1 MKIKEFFGKTG
12 ILGAILGMIIIVAGF
27 LFLLNVFFVTYT
39 MHGQTVTVPNIEG
52 LSIKEAKN
60 KLNNAGLEFMIADST
75 YKNDLPPGQVLD
87 QSPKKGATVKKFR
100 KIYLTVSSVSAEP
113 VKMPNLIDNSRR
125 QAIIILESYGL
136 KLGKENYVPIK
147 VGVGGIYLPDQ
158 ISWIEYLNTIPV
170 DAYLVPVPY
179 YTKPGKIGQTGWFRS
194 LLNISDRPVC
204 IYNVP
209 GRTAVKLDV
218 EALRDISSH
227 DNFWA
232 VKEASGSVNSF
243 KAYSEAS
250 PNAHM
255 LSGDDPMFAQFS
267 RLGAKGV
274 VSVAANV
281 WPEQTQLIARQ
292 FMSGNFENEEIFSIA
307 SKSLFSA
314 SNPIPTKSILNH
326 LGNIETPT
334 VRPPLSAKDMM
345 GLDQIVAID
354 KELTNITN
362 V

>member
-1 MKIKEFFGKTG
+1 M
-12 ILGAILGMIIIVAGF
+12 
-27 LFLLNVFFVTYT
+27 
-39 MHGQTVTVPNIEG
+39 
-52 LSIKEAKN
+52 
-60 KLNNAGLEFMIADST
+60 
-75 YKNDLPPGQVLD
+75 
-87 QSPKKGATVKKFR
+87 
-100 KIYLTVSSVSAEP
+100 
-113 VKMPNLIDNSRR
+113 
-125 QAIIILESYGL
+125 
-136 KLGKENYVPIK
+136 
-147 VGVGGIYLPDQ
+147 
-158 ISWIEYLNTIPV
+158 
-170 DAYLVPVPY
+170 PY

-232 VKEASGSVNSF
+232 VKEASGSVDSF

>member
-1 MKIKEFFGKTG
+1 MNDLNDYKVWTAIVTPMLDDGKIDFESFGHLLKLQVEAGNALTVLGSTG
-12 ILGAILGMIIIVAGF
+12 EALSFSLEEKKRILD
-27 LFLLNVFFVTYT
+27 FVI
-39 MHGQTVTVPNIEG
+39 GQ
-52 LSIKEAKN
+52 
-60 KLNNAGLEFMIADST
+60 KLNI
-75 YKNDLPPGQVLD
+75 
-87 QSPKKGATVKKFR
+87 
-100 KIYLTVSSVSAEP
+100 
-113 VKMPNLIDNSRR
+113 
-125 QAIIILESYGL
+125 
-136 KLGKENYVPIK
+136 PIK

>member
-1 MKIKEFFGKTG
+1 MNNLNDYKVWTAIVTPMLDDGKIDFESFGNLLK
-12 ILGAILGMIIIVAGF
+12 LQVEAG
-27 LFLLNVFFVTYT
+27 
-39 MHGQTVTVPNIEG
+39 
-52 LSIKEAKN
+52 
-60 KLNNAGLEFMIADST
+60 NA
-75 YKNDLPPGQVLD
+75 
-87 QSPKKGATVKKFR
+87 
-100 KIYLTVSSVSAEP
+100 LTVLGSTGEALGFSLEE
-113 VKMPNLIDNSRR
+113 KK
-125 QAIIILESYGL
+125 QILDFVIGH
-136 KLGKENYVPIK
+136 KFDIPIK
-147 VGVGGIYLPDQ
+147 VGVSGIYLPDQ
-158 ISWIEYLNTIPV
+158 ISWIEYLNTISV

-179 YTKPGKIGQTGWFRS
+179 YTKPGRIGQTEWFRS
-194 LLNISDRPVC
+194 LLDISDRPVC

-232 VKEASGSVNSF
+232 VKEASGSVDDF

-255 LSGDDPMFAQFS
+255 LSGDDPMFARFS

-292 FMSGNFENEEIFSIA
+292 FMSDNFENEEIFSTA

-314 SNPIPTKSILNH
+314 SNPIPTKAILNH
-326 LGNIETPT
+326 RGNIKTST

-345 GLDQIVAID
+345 GLDQILAID
-354 KELTNITN
+354 KQLTNIIN
-362 V
+362 L

>member
-1 MKIKEFFGKTG
+1 MNNLNDYKVWTAIVTPMLDDGKIDFESFGHLLKLQVEAGNALTVLGSTG
-12 ILGAILGMIIIVAGF
+12 EALSFSLEEKKRILD
-27 LFLLNVFFVTYT
+27 FVI
-39 MHGQTVTVPNIEG
+39 GQ
-52 LSIKEAKN
+52 
-60 KLNNAGLEFMIADST
+60 KLNI
-75 YKNDLPPGQVLD
+75 
-87 QSPKKGATVKKFR
+87 
-100 KIYLTVSSVSAEP
+100 
-113 VKMPNLIDNSRR
+113 
-125 QAIIILESYGL
+125 
-136 KLGKENYVPIK
+136 PIK

-292 FMSGNFENEEIFSIA
+292 FMSGNFENEEIFSIDRA
-307 SKSLFSA
+307 KEKFAIENGYYLLRVSNWGDKLEDQKDIILEFLKNKHSL
-314 SNPIPTKSILNH
+314 NKGIYKR
-326 LGNIETPT
+326 GVKYE
-334 VRPPLSAKDMM
+334 D
-345 GLDQIVAID
+345 
-354 KELTNITN
+354 
-362 V
+362 

>member
-1 MKIKEFFGKTG
+1 MNNLNDYKVWTAIVTPMLDDGKIDFESFGHLLKLQVEAGNALTVLGSTG
-12 ILGAILGMIIIVAGF
+12 EALSFSLEEKKRILD
-27 LFLLNVFFVTYT
+27 FVI
-39 MHGQTVTVPNIEG
+39 GQ
-52 LSIKEAKN
+52 
-60 KLNNAGLEFMIADST
+60 KLNI
-75 YKNDLPPGQVLD
+75 
-87 QSPKKGATVKKFR
+87 
-100 KIYLTVSSVSAEP
+100 
-113 VKMPNLIDNSRR
+113 
-125 QAIIILESYGL
+125 
-136 KLGKENYVPIK
+136 PIK

-232 VKEASGSVNSF
+232 VKEASGSVDSF